1 MLSRDAWRVAQPLGC
16 GRTGKGGGPIRGFF
30 VSLLAVGLWLVVIAA
45 VAWMFHSTP
54 ASNRS
59 IRRFRRARR
68 SLASQDGHRHRSAPP
83 AAAASPAA
91 GSGSG
96 TSTVVVMAAT
106 RRSRDR
112 HLMDSHEL
120 GP

>member
-1 MLSRDAWRVAQPLGC
+1 MPQEW
-16 GRTGKGGGPIRGFF
+16 KGGGPIRGFV

-68 SLASQDGHRHRSAPP
+68 SLASQDRRRHRSAPP
-83 AAAASPAA
+83 APAKPAA
-91 GSGSG
+91 GSA
-96 TSTVVVMAAT
+96 TSTGVVLART
-106 RRSRDR
+106 PQSR
-112 HLMDSHEL
+112 
-120 GP
+120 GPPPIGS